1 MERFYDRCKKSYSRF
16 RKFKIYIR
24 KNNRIFNRK
33 KICNR
38 RIKKN
43 EIQQIIIYLYNFL
56 DEKRYHSNVGVIS
69 KNYSNIEIQEKI
81 ELPYELEKY
90 ILRLEPTK
98 ETTNKFEQDKKRIL
112 NSIIM
117 LLNPIIKEENIKE
130 LKHQQKI
137 LTIPRGWC

>member
-1 MERFYDRCKKSYSRF
+1 MIDARNLIVDLENLKYISEKIIEYLIEKKYVIEES
-16 RKFKIYIR
+16 
-24 KNNRIFNRK
+24 
-33 KICNR
+33 
-38 RIKKN
+38 KKN

>member
-1 MERFYDRCKKSYSRF
+1 MIDARNLIVDLENLKYISEKIIEYLIEKKYVIEES
-16 RKFKIYIR
+16 
-24 KNNRIFNRK
+24 
-33 KICNR
+33 
-38 RIKKN
+38 KKN

-90 ILRLEPTK
+90 ILKLKPTEK
-98 ETTNKFEQDKKRIL
+98 TTNRFEQDKKRIL

-117 LLNPIIKEENIKE
+117 LLNPIIKEKNIKE

>member
-24 KNNRIFNRK
+24 KKNRICNRK

>member
-1 MERFYDRCKKSYSRF
+1 MIDARNLIVDLENLKYVSE
-16 RKFKIYIR
+16 KIIEYLTGKEYI
-24 KNNRIFNRK
+24 IEES
-33 KICNR
+33 
-38 RIKKN
+38 KKN

-56 DEKRYHSNVGVIS
+56 DEERYHSNVGMIL
-69 KNYSNIEIQEKI
+69 KNYLNQNIEIQEKI

-90 ILRLEPTK
+90 ILGLKPIEK
-98 ETTNKFEQDKKRIL
+98 TTNKFEQDKKRIL

-130 LKHQQKI
+130 LKRQQKI

>member
-69 KNYSNIEIQEKI
+69 KNDSNIEIQEKI

>member
-1 MERFYDRCKKSYSRF
+1 MIDARNLIVDLENLKYISE
-16 RKFKIYIR
+16 KIIEYLTGKEYI
-24 KNNRIFNRK
+24 IEES
-33 KICNR
+33 
-38 RIKKN
+38 KKN

-56 DEKRYHSNVGVIS
+56 DEERYHSNVGMIL
-69 KNYSNIEIQEKI
+69 KNYLNQNIEIQEKI

-90 ILRLEPTK
+90 ILGLKPIEK
-98 ETTNKFEQDKKRIL
+98 TTNKFEQDKKRIL